1 MTTLG
6 RLVGLVDRSGFDA
19 TSKTYLTWGNA
30 AYNAILGGLVIHGSG
45 TVGGGMAWS
54 DLQTSAGSPAGT
66 HALAAAET
74 TYIDHMF
81 DQCDA
86 YNNTNPLLSGTST
99 PMLWTLL
106 MRIFSGEN
114 APSWAQSLQGGPITF
129 AGNTTGCWWTT
140 GAGSWIGAYLN
151 FMAVLAAYVPSYTVR
166 SATSSGGLPVGVN
179 TQALAGHPLLGQL
192 VLAPTMTLFA
202 ETMTKDDFFKSS
214 SGAYAYP
221 VVTNGALP
229 TPYSLATDEAALSS
243 TFATMAATWGTTP
256 VSLSHNPYIEIINS
270 GTGKASHEPETETL
284 MTSFAGAT
292 TWPYG
297 VIANNSLRA
306 NGLTYPPANGS
317 NPGAYSDPHGSDYTS
332 MYTKMAGFG
341 KSAAA
346 HTALALGA
354 VGASPSP
361 IEIQTSTYS
370 GMGSTVANLLA
381 TIDYAAW
388 IGARAVELPGDSGG
402 YTNATLAQ
410 LAAKVPELLANDPA
424 TAIPTPTVGSTRR
437 WHSFRHH

>member
-6 RLVGLVDRSGFDA
+6 RLVGHVDRGGFDA
-19 TSKTYLTWGNA
+19 TTKTFATWSNA
-30 AYNAILGGLVIHGSG
+30 AYNSILGGLVIKGGAVSG
-45 TVGGGMAWS
+45 GLAWS
-54 DLQTSAGSPAGT
+54 ELQTSAGAPPGS
-66 HALAAAET
+66 HALAAAGT

-81 DQCDA
+81 DQADA
-86 YNNTNPLLSGTST
+86 YNNTNPVLSGTTT

-106 MRIFSGEN
+106 LRIFSGEN
-114 APSWAQSLQGGPITF
+114 APAWAQALAGGPISF

-140 GAGSWIGAYLN
+140 GANSWIAAYLN
-151 FMAVLAAYVPSYTVR
+151 FMSVLAAYVPSYTVR
-166 SATSSGGLPVGVN
+166 SVTSSGGLPVGVN
-179 TQALAGHPLLGQL
+179 TQPLAGHPLLGQ
-192 VLAPTMTLFA
+192 VVCAPTMTLFA

-221 VVTNGALP
+221 VITNGALP
-229 TPYSLATDEAALSS
+229 TPYTLALDEAALSS
-243 TFATMAATWGTTP
+243 TFATMDATWGTTP
-256 VSLSHNPYIEIINS
+256 ISLSHNPFIEVIGT

-284 MTSFAGAT
+284 MTSFTGAT
-292 TWPYG
+292 TWPSG
-297 VIANNSLRA
+297 VLANNSLRS
-306 NGLTYPPANGS
+306 NGLTLPPADGS
-317 NPGAYSDPHGSDYTS
+317 NPGAYADPHGADYTS

-346 HTALALGA
+346 HVALALGA
-354 VGASPSP
+354 VGASPMP

-402 YTNATLAQ
+402 YTNASLAQ

-424 TAIPTPTVGSTRR
+424 NAVPVPTAGSVMHWRA
-437 WHSFRHH
+437 FRHR